1 MHSIKY
7 DYLYAS
13 FLHVHRYFDNRDVR
27 KKAQTRRVNIPPV
40 AYPGDGQNPL
50 IRSAVCADQPTLAAL
65 RKPEPSP
72 RSPV

>member
-1 MHSIKY
+1 MTTYMHHFITYTDISTIGM
-7 DYLYAS
+7 S
-13 FLHVHRYFDNRDVR
+13 E